1 MNKVTLASAVARF
14 KRREFRKQKAILN
27 REWQKTEPSEDSIYY
42 VNCSPADFETSSSN
56 VIEQEISEESEDLSL
71 DDTLHERFEDKD
83 NTAFTFEKGITREE
97 IRETNHKLRAQ
108 IRKQLNIQED
118 LDKQDQEN

>member
-56 VIEQEISEESEDLSL
+56 VIEQEISEESEDLPL
-71 DDTLHERFEDKD
+71 DDILQKRFEDKD

>member
-1 MNKVTLASAVARF
+1 MNKVTLASAVARL
-14 KRREFRKQKAILN
+14 KRRELRKQKAILN

-56 VIEQEISEESEDLSL
+56 VIEQEISEESEDLPL
-71 DDTLHERFEDKD
+71 DDILQKRFEDKD
-83 NTAFTFEKGITREE
+83 NIAFTFEKGISREE

>member
-1 MNKVTLASAVARF
+1 MNKVTLASAVARL
-14 KRREFRKQKAILN
+14 KRRELRKQKAILN
-27 REWQKTEPSEDSIYY
+27 REWQKDEPSEDSIYY

-56 VIEQEISEESEDLSL
+56 VIEQEISEESEDLPL
-71 DDTLHERFEDKD
+71 DDILQKRFEDKD
-83 NTAFTFEKGITREE
+83 NIAFTFEKGITREE

>member
-1 MNKVTLASAVARF
+1 MNKVTLSSAVARL

-27 REWQKTEPSEDSIYY
+27 REWQKDEPSEDSIYY

-56 VIEQEISEESEDLSL
+56 VIEQEISEESEDLPL
-71 DDTLHERFEDKD
+71 DDILQKRLEDKD
-83 NTAFTFEKGITREE
+83 NISFTFEKGITREE
-97 IRETNHKLRAQ
+97 IRETNHKLRSQ

-118 LDKQDQEN
+118 LDNTKEPN

>member
-1 MNKVTLASAVARF
+1 MNKVTLASAVARL
-14 KRREFRKQKAILN
+14 KRRELRKQKAILN

-56 VIEQEISEESEDLSL
+56 VIEQEISEDLPL
-71 DDTLHERFEDKD
+71 DDILQKRFEDKD
-83 NTAFTFEKGITREE
+83 NIAFTFEKGISREE

-108 IRKQLNIQED
+108 VRKQLNIQED
-118 LDKQDQEN
+118 LDNTKEAN

>member
-1 MNKVTLASAVARF
+1 MNKVTLASAVARL
-14 KRREFRKQKAILN
+14 KRRELRKQKAILN

-56 VIEQEISEESEDLSL
+56 VIEQEISEESEDLPL
-71 DDTLHERFEDKD
+71 DDILQKRLEDKD
-83 NTAFTFEKGITREE
+83 NLAFTFEKGISREE

-108 IRKQLNIQED
+108 VRKQLNIQED
-118 LDKQDQEN
+118 LDNTKEPN

>member
-1 MNKVTLASAVARF
+1 MNKVTLASAVARL
-14 KRREFRKQKAILN
+14 KRRGLRKQKAILN

-56 VIEQEISEESEDLSL
+56 VIEQEISEESEDLPL
-71 DDTLHERFEDKD
+71 DDILQKRFEDKD
-83 NTAFTFEKGITREE
+83 NIAFTFEKGISREE

-108 IRKQLNIQED
+108 VRKQLNIQED

>member
-1 MNKVTLASAVARF
+1 MNKVTLSSAVARF

-71 DDTLHERFEDKD
+71 DDTLQERFEDKD
-83 NTAFTFEKGITREE
+83 NISFTFEKGITREE

-108 IRKQLNIQED
+108 VRKQLNIQED
-118 LDKQDQEN
+118 LDNTKEPN